1 MSFECK
7 IQSIAQNIHRRGLQ
21 SAPFFKMTL
30 TEIIT
35 YFKENRSKDEFF
47 KNHHLDIES
56 EVVEIYM
63 QKPFSLDNKIE
74 FLEIEKTKG
83 TIEFDIN
90 DVKYYNLIDMY
101 SFIDFIKNSME
112 SPNYNLTDAQL
123 AKILLDYCI
132 NDA

>member
-1 MSFECK
+1 MNLAELIK
-7 IQSIAQNIHRRGLQ
+7 
-21 SAPFFKMTL
+21 
-30 TEIIT
+30 
-35 YFKENRSKDEFF
+35 YFKENRSKEEFF
-47 KNHHLDIES
+47 KNNHLNMES

-63 QKPFSLDNKIE
+63 QKPFSLNNKVK

-90 DVKYYNLIDMY
+90 NVKYYNLIDFY
-101 SFIDFIKNSME
+101 AFLDFIKDSME
-112 SPNYNLTDAQL
+112 SSNDNLTDAQL